1 MTTFPSRNLSAST
14 RAKVRFCST
23 VSQVCSTAWFGCSCK
38 LWTSREDGPKK
49 FRQKILRAAS
59 LPMMPVPV
67 DPQDPL
73 AEILREI
80 LALTRPEGTGAEE
93 KPDQSDPNSRPER
106 EHPKPGT

>member
-1 MTTFPSRNLSAST
+1 
-14 RAKVRFCST
+14 
-23 VSQVCSTAWFGCSCK
+23 
-38 LWTSREDGPKK
+38 
-49 FRQKILRAAS
+49 
-59 LPMMPVPV
+59 MMPVPV

-80 LALTRPEGTGAEE
+80 LALTRPEATGAEE